1 MFAWLWRMFGGA
13 RTEAAR
19 VRPSPQRQHTVG
31 AGSPPKQEEKS
42 YLETLALE
50 VAAVV
55 PLTPQQELLT
65 SELVERLSR
74 YVSTHAIDP
83 PVVPSLATRM
93 LELLQKS
100 EIDTHELTR
109 LIERDQATA
118 AKVLS
123 ISNSALYRGQNEIA
137 TVRDAILYL
146 GTEQVAQIAI
156 VLATRVLFDSPGDRA
171 GTGRWS
177 RMFDHA
183 MTTAF
188 ASCQLVTQRSKRHS
202 EAAFLGGL
210 FHDVGKAVA
219 LRAFSEMMA
228 KQGGKPVEDVVLDAA
243 LRLMHAE
250 PTSVLYDSWKLPQ
263 SLMTICK
270 SHHRL
275 GPEAARELHFVRLVS
290 GLDTLRAGADV
301 EKRDALQEIE
311 ESAAALRMA
320 DPELRVANT
329 TTTEYAERVSRMFS

>member
-1 MFAWLWRMFGGA
+1 MFAWLWRIFGGA
-13 RTEAAR
+13 PTDGAR
-19 VRPSPQRQHTVG
+19 VRPNPPPKHTVG
-31 AGSPPKQEEKS
+31 AIAASKREEKTYFEQLS
-42 YLETLALE
+42 LE
-50 VAAVV
+50 VAAI
-55 PLTPQQELLT
+55 PMLTPHQEQLT
-65 SELVERLSR
+65 SELVERLAR
-74 YVSTHAIDP
+74 YVSTHSIDP

-93 LELLQKS
+93 LELLHRS

-123 ISNSALYRGQNEIA
+123 ISNSALYRGQREIA
-137 TVRDAILYL
+137 TVRDAIVYL

-156 VLATRVLFDSPGDRA
+156 VLATRVLFDNPAERA
-171 GTGRWS
+171 GTGRYA
-177 RMFDHA
+177 RLFDHA

-188 ASCQLVTQRSKRHS
+188 AACQLVTQRSKRHS

-219 LRAFSEMMA
+219 LRAFSEMSK
-228 KQGGKPVEDVVLDAA
+228 KQGGKPSEDVVIDAA

-250 PTSVLYDSWKLPQ
+250 PSSVLYDAWKLPQ

-270 SHHRL
+270 NHHRL
-275 GPEAARELHFVRLVS
+275 SPDAARELHFVRLVS

-301 EKRDALQEIE
+301 EKREALQEVE

-329 TTTEYAERVSRMFS
+329 TTTEYAERVKQMFS